1 MILIPTMDRIKVAN
15 HVSTLGLIYTIFLG
29 HTVLKIAVSQ
39 LEGNRGGV
47 IGQGV
52 VWIKRCQD
60 LIASRYCKEIAHF
73 AVGVK

>member
-1 MILIPTMDRIKVAN
+1 M
-15 HVSTLGLIYTIFLG
+15 YTIFLG

>member
-1 MILIPTMDRIKVAN
+1 MILIPTMDRIKVVN

-29 HTVLKIAVSQ
+29 HTVLKIATSQ

-47 IGQGV
+47 IEQGV